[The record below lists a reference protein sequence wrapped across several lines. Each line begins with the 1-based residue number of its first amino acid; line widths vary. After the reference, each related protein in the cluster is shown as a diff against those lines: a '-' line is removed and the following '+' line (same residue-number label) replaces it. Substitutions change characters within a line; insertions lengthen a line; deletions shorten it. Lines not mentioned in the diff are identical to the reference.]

1 MTPEEREQLLAENA
15 KRRASEAAAKE
26 AASIKREAEGA
37 RLNALGEAS
46 QPVTI
51 DPDIRRLMSII
62 LKAKIAPTFR
72 NLCDLLEKSPAK
84 TEALI
89 DRANAAGHAVMLVG
103 DRAVHAPAAE
113 STVPTVVE
121 QTASASSI
129 AIVGDVHFGSKYHTA
144 NFFLDF
150 CNRAYKQ
157 GVRQFLQVGDLLDG
171 NYQHGRFELTHHG
184 FQDQVSLAIKAL
196 PQWPD
201 AQWHFI
207 LGNHDNTFEDSGLD
221 VGKAIVNA
229 FNAAGRYD
237 LTYHGNRGAYVRFA
251 RGKQR
256 GLIVHAWHPRSG
268 GAYAMSYNLQKKIEG
283 YEVGKKPDLLAAGH
297 WHQSAYIH
305 TRGVHALSAGCWQ
318 GGGSAF
324 SKSLKGSPSI
334 GSWIIKYELT
344 KGGTVRSLAPEWVG
358 YFEKE
363 QVREI
368 GLT

>member
-1 MTPEEREQLLAENA
+1 MTPEEREQLLAEQE
-15 KRRASEAAAKE
+15 KRKASEASAKKAAR
-26 AASIKREAEGA
+26 IKSEAECA
-37 RLNALGEAS
+37 RLNALGKA
-46 QPVTI
+46 VTI

-62 LKAKIAPTFR
+62 LKAKIAPTFES
-72 NLCDLLEKSPAK
+72 LCDLLDKSPSK
-84 TEALI
+84 TKALI
-89 DRANAAGHAVMLVG
+89 DLANETGHAVMVVG
-103 DRAVHAPAAE
+103 DRAVYAPAAE
-113 STVPTVVE
+113 STVPTLVE
-121 QTASASSI
+121 QATSTNMI

-201 AQWHFI
+201 AKWHFI

-256 GLIVHAWHPRSG
+256 GLYVHAWHPRSG
-268 GAYAMSYNLQKKIEG
+268 GAYAMSYNLHLQRSRRPKTAER
-283 YEVGKKPDLLAAGH
+283 GH
-297 WHQSAYIH
+297 AESKRNQQLGDRFASAYPKASKW
-305 TRGVHALSAGCWQ
+305 RAARP
-318 GGGSAF
+318 AF
-324 SKSLKGSPSI
+324 
-334 GSWIIKYELT
+334 
-344 KGGTVRSLAPEWVG
+344 RAA
-358 YFEKE
+358 FAA
-363 QVREI
+363 
-368 GLT
+368 